1 MELFKESDATASGL
15 LMQTRS
21 HQFIGTLY
29 ILKEILTH
37 PAVLRKTLQHVELCF
52 ARLPSA
58 VSYCLDK
65 LDDDLKTKD
74 EILRTLIVDLSE
86 NAKLALAGIDV
97 TPTSTMGTLKENIAA
112 RFPSLPLVQAFSIFE
127 LQVLP
132 VQEASDFK
140 T

>member
-1 MELFKESDATASGL
+1 M
-15 LMQTRS
+15 
-21 HQFIGTLY
+21 
-29 ILKEILTH
+29 
-37 PAVLRKTLQHVELCF
+37 ELCF

-132 VQEASDFK
+132 ATCLKIVKYKAVSCKNYFIIIIVFTYNLHINMIIYAMHCRK
-140 T
+140 